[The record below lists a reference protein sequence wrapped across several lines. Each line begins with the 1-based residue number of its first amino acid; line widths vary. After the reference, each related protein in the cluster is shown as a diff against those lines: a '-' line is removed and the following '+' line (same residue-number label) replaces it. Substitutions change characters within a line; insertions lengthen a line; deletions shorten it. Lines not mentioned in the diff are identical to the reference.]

1 MKRRGEKGRQNGC
14 ETKTKKKMNDYK
26 ATKKVKSLICIFWLG
41 TSDRNPHVLE
51 RAVH

>member
-26 ATKKVKSLICIFWLG
+26 ATKKVKNLKADLYILV
-41 TSDRNPHVLE
+41 RYQ
-51 RAVH
+51 